1 MKESNKNRFV
11 SDSEGKI
18 IDTQTTPKGAY
29 MQPDGCRTDVL
40 QDKTHYNKYLKEF
53 HGTSHTHEVFE
64 NIVPLTNEI
73 ISGVDANRTHLP
85 TMQEV
90 ENITNGKATKIK

>member
-11 SDSEGKI
+11 SDSDGKI

-40 QDKTHYNKYLKEF
+40 QDKSHYNKVLNLN
-53 HGTSHTHEVFE
+53 HGTSHTHELKI
-64 NIVPLTNEI
+64 NINSDGSKIFKV
-73 ISGVDANRTHLP
+73 VDRINTHLP
-85 TMQEV
+85 TFEEV
-90 ENITNGKATKIK
+90 ENIKNGIAIKN